1 MLSFLYHIKP
11 LFLPPLNLVLLA
23 LAGWFCARRW
33 PRLGRRMIQIAF
45 GGLFILSLPIF
56 AGSILHS
63 LEVHPV
69 LDTTR
74 PVAENSAIV
83 VLSAGMYRD
92 APEYGGDD
100 TVGSLTLERLRY
112 AAKLH
117 RDFGVP
123 VLTTGGI
130 LGDVETSLAE
140 AMAKVLTE
148 EFGVDRVW
156 QEKEAFNTQQNA
168 AFSEK
173 LLREQGISTI
183 YLVTH
188 SWHMRRAVL
197 VFEQTGLTVV
207 PAPTR
212 LGGPFEL
219 SIGDFIPNAGALN
232 ASYYAL
238 HEWLGQLWYRLVYT

>member
-23 LAGWFCARRW
+23 LLGWLFSKRW
-33 PRLGRRMIQIAF
+33 PVLGRGMILVAIS
-45 GGLFILSLPIF
+45 GLFLLSLPIV
-56 AGSILHS
+56 AGSLLHS

-69 LDTTR
+69 LDTTQ
-74 PVAENSAIV
+74 PVAEDSAIV
-83 VLSAGMYRD
+83 VLSAGMYQD

-100 TVGSLTLERLRY
+100 TVGTLTLERLRY

-117 RDFGVP
+117 RDFGLP
-123 VLTTGGI
+123 VVTTGGI

-140 AMAKVLTE
+140 AMAKVLTGE
-148 EFGVDRVW
+148 LGVGRVW
-156 QEKEAFNTQQNA
+156 QETEAFNTQQNA
-168 AFSEK
+168 AFTET
-173 LLREQGISTI
+173 LLRSHGISTV

-197 VFEQTGLTVV
+197 VFEQAGLTVI

-219 SIGDFIPNAGALN
+219 SIGLFVPNAGALN
-232 ASYYAL
+232 VSYYAL
-238 HEWLGQLWYRLVYT
+238 HEWLGQLWYLLAYT

>member
-23 LAGWFCARRW
+23 LVGWLCTKRW
-33 PRLGRRMIQIAF
+33 PVLGRRMILVAV
-45 GGLFILSLPIF
+45 GALFLLSLPIV
-56 AGSILHS
+56 AGALLRS
-63 LEVHPV
+63 LEEYPV
-69 LDTTR
+69 LDATQ
-74 PVAENSAIV
+74 PVAEKSAIV

-117 RDFGVP
+117 RDFGLP
-123 VLTTGGI
+123 VVTTGGI

-148 EFGVDRVW
+148 ELGVGTVW
-156 QEKEAFNTQQNA
+156 QESEAFNTQQNA
-168 AFSEK
+168 AFSET
-173 LLREQGISTI
+173 LLRSHGISTV

-197 VFEQTGLTVV
+197 VFEQTGLKVI

-219 SIGDFIPNAGALN
+219 TIGDFIPNAGALN
-232 ASYYAL
+232 VSYYAL
-238 HEWLGQLWYRLVYT
+238 HEWLGQLWYLMVYT